1 MNIQGQPGFIRDAS
15 SGAVINNNREEYI
28 KYKKRQDA
36 LREKDKEINSLKQK
50 LENLEKLFNEH
61 LKQNES

>member
-28 KYKKRQDA
+28 KYKKRQNA
-36 LREKDKEINSLKQK
+36 LREKDKEIDSLEQK
-50 LENLEKLFNEH
+50 VENLENLINEY
-61 LKQNES
+61 LKQNKS